1 MKTTVKLPN
10 FLIIGVQKAGTTSI
24 YNYLNQHPQV
34 YMSSVKET
42 NFLERDWQLVDPEI
56 QDKYPKRICSEEKY
70 FRLFENVGGEIA
82 IGEASPNYLF
92 HYDLSIPQILKYVPN
107 AQLITVLRNPT
118 DRAFS
123 DYLMHVRDAVGK
135 NHQPLAEQIK
145 KRSQQSFVLRKGLYY
160 EPLKHFIDT
169 FGKEKISVFLYD
181 DLCQDAVKF
190 MQEIYTCIGVDS
202 TFVPNTSHKAQVAQ
216 VPKNESINNILK
228 TKNPLRNSV
237 GFVLRYILPEETRQK
252 IRNGLINLNSS
263 GKDKI
268 SLSSTDKE
276 ACLNFYREDILKV
289 QDLINRDLSAWLK

>member
-42 NFLERDWQLVDPEI
+42 NFLERDWQLLAPEI
-56 QDKYPKRICSEEKY
+56 QDKYPKGIFSEEKY